1 METKKQIFQH
11 WTLLGHFES
20 CITFLHFL
28 HCVFF
33 ILKIYFLSFRQGY
46 EGDGVRSC
54 EVGFPAI
61 FIPPAPA
68 RNNIRIYNYSKQIL
82 IQNKI
87 VFVPIYTT
95 QNLFWNSMKA
105 VTNPPPPRL
114 QAPPS
119 KSLCT
124 LACGQNA
131 HCEVDSFILNRP
143 HHHHY
148 YIISYLH
155 NEHHHHYDKVESG
168 NTLYM

>member
-1 METKKQIFQH
+1 METNILALNTAGTFWIMYNIFA
-11 WTLLGHFES
+11 LSSL
-20 CITFLHFL
+20 CIWIL
-28 HCVFF
+28 F
-33 ILKIYFLSFRQGY
+33 IILEIYFLSFRQGY

-68 RNNIRIYNYSKQIL
+68 RSNIRIYNYSKSFL

-87 VFVPIYTT
+87 VFVHIYTT

-148 YIISYLH
+148 YIISYC
-155 NEHHHHYDKVESG
+155 
-168 NTLYM
+168 

>member
-28 HCVFF
+28 LCVFV

-68 RNNIRIYNYSKQIL
+68 RNNIRIYNYSKSVL

-95 QNLFWNSMKA
+95 QNLFWNDTLLKSETQWRQWSTHLHQDFKLLLQKVFAPWPVVKMHTA
-105 VTNPPPPRL
+105 RL
-114 QAPPS
+114 
-119 KSLCT
+119 
-124 LACGQNA
+124 
-131 HCEVDSFILNRP
+131 IL
-143 HHHHY
+143 
-148 YIISYLH
+148 LF
-155 NEHHHHYDKVESG
+155 
-168 NTLYM
+168 